1 MHCTKCGKEL
11 KNNPKFC
18 YYCGHDLRPQEGGE
32 ESEQAATHDP
42 HASTRPEGSSIPV
55 GNESVNDPVG
65 APQQLNIPDWVTGP
79 QQQETA
85 SAAQGG
91 QSYGGQMPQQPYS
104 GQEVQQPY
112 DGHKVQQPH
121 GGQEIQQSYGG
132 QEVQQS
138 YSGQNTQQSH
148 GHKVQQPYGA
158 QAMPQ
163 QGGTQQQFQGQAP
176 GKQQQGQN
184 AYLEKGKQLS
194 QNFFEF
200 FLEMIKA
207 PAKGLAIKSDQ
218 YMNGYILMGIVALFY
233 PFGMFFKEVHNDAE
247 AGEAFV
253 DFLINF
259 MYFAILL
266 VATAGIIFGL
276 AKLMKANVSFHD
288 AVARFGAMLT
298 VPAALYTLYLLFHIV
313 GLAKANMFI
322 GPLASFSIVIAIA
335 LVVYSYKQE
344 GQGGLDPL
352 FALLI
357 MYVAHTIINSISSE
371 KFYIQILGTVFSSHS
386 GVDINSIFDFGS

>member
-32 ESEQAATHDP
+32 ESEQAASHDP
-42 HASTRPEGSSIPV
+42 HASTQPDGSSIPV

-112 DGHKVQQPH
+112 
-121 GGQEIQQSYGG
+121 GG

-138 YSGQNTQQSH
+138 YSGQNTQQPH
-148 GHKVQQPYGA
+148 GGHKVQQPYGA

-218 YMNGYILMGIVALFY
+218 YVNGYILMGIVALFY
-233 PFGMFFKEVHNDAE
+233 PFGMFFRQVHKEAD

-259 MYFAILL
+259 LYFAILL

-298 VPAALYTLYLLFHIV
+298 VPVALYTLYLLFHIV
-313 GLAKANMFI
+313 GLAKVNTFI
-322 GPLASFSIVIAIA
+322 APLASFSIVIAIA

-371 KFYIQILGTVFSSHS
+371 KFYIQILGTVFSSYS
-386 GVDINSIFDFGS
+386 GVDIDSILDFDF